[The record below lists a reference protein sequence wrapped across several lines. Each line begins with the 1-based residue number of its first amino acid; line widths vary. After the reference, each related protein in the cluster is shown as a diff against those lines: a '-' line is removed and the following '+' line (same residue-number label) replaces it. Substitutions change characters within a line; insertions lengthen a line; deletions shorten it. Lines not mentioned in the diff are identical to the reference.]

1 MIFSE
6 IRLPANPE
14 GEAPLTLEQ
23 VWKGLEQKARNAVPY
38 VEAIT
43 ECRVIHEESDT
54 VFDREVLL
62 GGARYVERI
71 WLGEP
76 YLVVFTRTAG
86 PVLGTIIN
94 EILEED
100 GELSLRFQFALNDRS
115 RHHAADHRGR
125 AVRADAVGLCGRRAV
140 NAGRRAVPARRNR
153 LPMSSTSGERVG
165 SGKLRERQSRRHTQ
179 RDRALD
185 WCRHFTDAAH
195 TPRRLRKGTPCQSR
209 PSMSSRDCRR

>member
-1 MIFSE
+1 VTPHASYRDRVETIPRQDKIMIFSE
-6 IRLPANPE
+6 IQLPANPE
-14 GEAPLTLEQ
+14 GEVPLTLEQ

-71 WLGEP
+71 WLGKP

-100 GELSLRFQFALNDRS
+100 GELSLRFQFALNIAPGTTLPITES
-115 RHHAADHRGR
+115 ELSEQMQSAY
-125 AVRADAVGLCGRRAV
+125 ADAVRSTLAAV
-140 NAGRRAVPARRNR
+140 RSQLAG
-153 LPMSSTSGERVG
+153 TG
-165 SGKLRERQSRRHTQ
+165 SR
-179 RDRALD
+179 
-185 WCRHFTDAAH
+185 
-195 TPRRLRKGTPCQSR
+195 
-209 PSMSSRDCRR
+209 

>member
-6 IRLPANPE
+6 IQLPANPE
-14 GEAPLTLEQ
+14 GEQPLTLEQ

-43 ECRVIHEESDT
+43 ECRVIHEESEA

-71 WLGEP
+71 WLGKP

-94 EILEED
+94 EILDED
-100 GELSLRFQFALNDRS
+100 GELSLRFQFALNIAPGTTLPITESELSEQMQSAYADAVRS
-115 RHHAADHRGR
+115 TLA
-125 AVRADAVGLCGRRAV
+125 AVRAQLAE
-140 NAGRRAVPARRNR
+140 
-153 LPMSSTSGERVG
+153 TG
-165 SGKLRERQSRRHTQ
+165 SR
-179 RDRALD
+179 
-185 WCRHFTDAAH
+185 
-195 TPRRLRKGTPCQSR
+195 
-209 PSMSSRDCRR
+209 

>member
-14 GEAPLTLEQ
+14 GEIPLTLEQ

-43 ECRVIHEESDT
+43 ECRVIHQESDN

-94 EILEED
+94 EIIEED
-100 GELSLRFQFALNDRS
+100 GELSLRFQF
-115 RHHAADHRGR
+115 
-125 AVRADAVGLCGRRAV
+125 V
-140 NAGRRAVPARRNR
+140 AG
-153 LPMSSTSGERVG
+153 G
-165 SGKLRERQSRRHTQ
+165 S
-179 RDRALD
+179 
-185 WCRHFTDAAH
+185 AAH
-195 TPRRLRKGTPCQSR
+195 HERCLFR
-209 PSMSSRDCRR
+209 

>member
-14 GEAPLTLEQ
+14 GELPLTLEQ

-76 YLVVFTRTAG
+76 YWSSSLGPPVPSWARSSTRSSRRTA
-86 PVLGTIIN
+86 
-94 EILEED
+94 
-100 GELSLRFQFALNDRS
+100 S
-115 RHHAADHRGR
+115 
-125 AVRADAVGLCGRRAV
+125 
-140 NAGRRAVPARRNR
+140 
-153 LPMSSTSGERVG
+153 
-165 SGKLRERQSRRHTQ
+165 
-179 RDRALD
+179 
-185 WCRHFTDAAH
+185 
-195 TPRRLRKGTPCQSR
+195 
-209 PSMSSRDCRR
+209 

>member
-6 IRLPANPE
+6 ITLPANPE

-43 ECRVIHEESDT
+43 ECTVINEVSNT
-54 VFDREVLL
+54 VFDRAVLL

-76 YLVVFTRTAG
+76 YLVVFTRTEG

-94 EILEED
+94 EVLDND
-100 GELSLRFQFALNDRS
+100 GDLSLRFQFALNVAPGTELPIS
-115 RHHAADHRGR
+115 EAELSEQMQTAYAAAVQSTLA
-125 AVRADAVGLCGRRAV
+125 AVRSEL
-140 NAGRRAVPARRNR
+140 AGAT
-153 LPMSSTSGERVG
+153 TS
-165 SGKLRERQSRRHTQ
+165 
-179 RDRALD
+179 
-185 WCRHFTDAAH
+185 
-195 TPRRLRKGTPCQSR
+195 
-209 PSMSSRDCRR
+209 